1 MIGIPSPIAAFVDDV
16 AHFARLWRSDSE
28 PFVRHVSRHTLGELV
43 YATIGW
49 VHLGMDRTC
58 IPIVAEVPA

>member
-1 MIGIPSPIAAFVDDV
+1 MR
-16 AHFARLWRSDSE
+16 ARLLGQQVNAGLRLY
-28 PFVRHVSRHTLGELV
+28 RHTLGELV

-58 IPIVAEVPA
+58 MPIVAEVPA